1 MPPALVVPWLSREP
15 RPADWREAPPFAL
28 VPVADDAPPPTAFRI
43 LAAPD
48 ALHLRI
54 VCAATRLTCRM
65 ENDGDPLYLEDVVEV
80 FLGPAG
86 RDPAVYLEYEV
97 SPRGRDLL
105 LLVACERDGTRSAW
119 RPWAL
124 GPDRRPSPRVRTR
137 GGPAVHGGRVRGWT
151 ADIRLPWALCAGLG
165 GRPAPGAEWRGNVFR
180 IDHAGGA
187 PAHAAWAALDR
198 AAFHQPARFGRIRF

>member
-1 MPPALVVPWLSREP
+1 MPPALAVSWLPRDP
-15 RPADWREAPPFAL
+15 RPADWRSAPLHAL
-28 VPVADDAPPPTAFRI
+28 VPVAGDAPPATTFRI
-43 LAAPD
+43 LAAPA

-54 VCAATRLTCRM
+54 DCVATRLTCRM

-86 RDPAVYLEYEV
+86 RDPALYLEYEV

-105 LLVACERDGTRSAW
+105 LLVACAADGTRSAW
-119 RPWAL
+119 RSWAL
-124 GPDRRPSPRVRTR
+124 APERRPSARVRTR
-137 GGPAVHGGRVRGWT
+137 GGAAVHGARVRGWS
-151 ADIRLPWALCAGLG
+151 ADIRLPWALFAGLG
-165 GRPAPGAEWRGNVFR
+165 GRPAPGAEWRGNLFR
-180 IDHAGGA
+180 IDHAGGR